1 MLRIALLVLLPIL
14 TPTILYFLWFSH
26 ARRKAM
32 AAGTPE
38 AAPKLGDAPWVY
50 LAAFGVG
57 FMVLVLGASV
67 LFFQGNGQPGDVY
80 TPPRL
85 IDGQV
90 APGHSDAPGASRR

>member
-14 TPTILYFLWFSH
+14 TPSLLYFLWFAH
-26 ARRKAM
+26 ARRKAI

-50 LAAFGVG
+50 LAGFGVG
-57 FMVLVLGASV
+57 FMLLVLGAST
-67 LFFQGNGQPGDVY
+67 LFFQDRGTPGDVY

-90 APGHSDAPGASRR
+90 VPGHSDTPVPPSR